1 MNDYEKIICYFKVYW
16 EYLLESFKNNRYTAK
31 KHHVPKYHASLLK
44 RCDVSTFMASLSV
57 LGTTQSKLRP
67 SRNARGTTGAIINGR
82 IYDKVNNDRLHARR
96 ETPLHIIVVGFS
108 AKFGERTRQSYY
120 RNDPMKYDLV
130 RWKFLN
136 FTKIKNIFQFP
147 V

>member
-67 SRNARGTTGAIINGR
+67 SRNNFPHSIKFSIEFYRVLQNSIRLYQLIFVRERERSTSSLNIHNYNWNSTWKINAGLAEQ
-82 IYDKVNNDRLHARR
+82 IMLNKSFL
-96 ETPLHIIVVGFS
+96 ETI
-108 AKFGERTRQSYY
+108 Q
-120 RNDPMKYDLV
+120 
-130 RWKFLN
+130 
-136 FTKIKNIFQFP
+136 
-147 V
+147 